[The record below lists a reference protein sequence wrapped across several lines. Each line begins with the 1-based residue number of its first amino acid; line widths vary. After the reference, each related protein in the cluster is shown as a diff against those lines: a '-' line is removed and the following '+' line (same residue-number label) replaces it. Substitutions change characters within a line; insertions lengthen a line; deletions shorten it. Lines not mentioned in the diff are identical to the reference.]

1 MQKAECRV
9 QNEPLSSSAMPKPLS
24 PKGDSYQNAEFTPSG
39 REPYTFLTEEGGPL
53 AVEGVKCFPLQ
64 GEVANAQHLT
74 IGAYKSSKAHE
85 LLRGLHRCL
94 GDISRIEIL

>member
-1 MQKAECRV
+1 MAQRSKFIGAPSR
-9 QNEPLSSSAMPKPLS
+9 NEFWAPQE
-24 PKGDSYQNAEFTPSG
+24 Y
-39 REPYTFLTEEGGPL
+39 GGPL

-74 IGAYKSSKAHE
+74 IGALKNSKAHE